1 MFFFMNEN
9 DLTEKQEKILEY
21 AYKYT
26 KINKTFP
33 EDGDVLVF
41 FGINK
46 KDTVRFFW
54 ETLLKKGYLEKENI
68 KKRQKLKMTDAGY
81 KRLGVVEYSRFQKS
95 KKYIYIVNDLE
106 DILKKNEITDSLVI
120 DRKFF
125 DEKDDEQKKDIFV
138 YKNIKFD
145 IKKEGI
151 KKGDYIIIKMKNKIE
166 ENKLNII
173 NYDKK
178 ERYCYCIKDKGELYI
193 VDAITENK
201 ELINIEKLIDGRFY
215 VYGYLI
221 GVLRR

>member
-1 MFFFMNEN
+1 
-9 DLTEKQEKILEY
+9 
-21 AYKYT
+21 
-26 KINKTFP
+26 
-33 EDGDVLVF
+33 
-41 FGINK
+41 
-46 KDTVRFFW
+46 
-54 ETLLKKGYLEKENI
+54 
-68 KKRQKLKMTDAGY
+68 MTDAGY

-106 DILKKNEITDSLVI
+106 DVLKKNEITDSLVI

-138 YKNIKFD
+138 YKNIKVD

-151 KKGDYIIIKMKNKIE
+151 KKSDYIIIKMKNKIE

-201 ELINIEKLIDGRFY
+201 ELINIEKIIDGRFY

-221 GVLRR
+221 GVIRR